1 VIRASD
7 VAARLGLKRYPR
19 SWRGRCPCCDYAGS
33 TLSVRTARDGR
44 AELYCANG
52 CDRGDLTA
60 AVAKAIGQP
69 SSAPQV
75 EVDAAASRERRRER
89 ALSLWCGSE
98 PATGTLADRY
108 LTARGLSGLAAS
120 PSLRFRADCP
130 HPEGGRLPALMAL
143 VQDVTGQ
150 PIAVHRTFLARDGTK
165 ACVEPAK
172 ASLGRIWGTAIRL
185 HPPEADLPLV
195 IGEGIETA
203 ATAGRLMGFPAW
215 AAISAGNLAKGL
227 VLPAEVCR
235 VVIAADPDNAGQHAA
250 RDAWLRWN
258 ADGRSVQIAT
268 PDGSGDFN
276 DLLRG
281 REAAHG

>member
-1 VIRASD
+1 MILATD
-7 VAARLGLKRYPR
+7 VATRFGLKRYPR

-33 TLSVRTARDGR
+33 TFLVRAARDGR
-44 AELYCANG
+44 AQLYCANG
-52 CDRGDLTA
+52 CDRDELAA
-60 AVAKAIGQP
+60 AVARATGQP
-69 SSAPQV
+69 PPAPLV
-75 EVDAAASRERRRER
+75 NGDGSASRERKCER

-120 PSLRFRADCP
+120 PALRFRADCP

-150 PIAVHRTFLARDGTK
+150 PIAVHRTFLAHDGTK

-185 HPPEADLPLV
+185 HLPEADLPLV

-203 ATAGRLMGFPAW
+203 AAAGRLMGFPAW

-227 VLPAEVCR
+227 VLPAKVLR
-235 VVIAADPDNAGQHAA
+235 VVITADPDKAGQHAA

-258 ADGRSVQIAT
+258 AEGRAVQIAT
-268 PDGSGDFN
+268 PDGPGDFN
-276 DLLRG
+276 DLLRA
-281 REAAHG
+281 RVAAHG